1 MRKCIVIDRH
11 AEMGETAHKCFI
23 CGTIVG
29 KSFEE
34 RTQEKV
40 DAVPQET
47 KQKILGLMWSGKSIG
62 EVKDELGIDDTMV
75 VCGVINQNIAE
86 HKYLRTKAL

>member
-1 MRKCIVIDRH
+1 
-11 AEMGETAHKCFI
+11 MGETGHKCFM
-23 CGTIVG
+23 CGAIIG

-47 KQKILGLMWSGKSIG
+47 KQAVLDLMWKGHSIG
-62 EVKDELGIDDTMV
+62 EVKEILKIDDTMV
-75 VCGVINQNIAE
+75 VCGIINQNIGS
-86 HKYLRTKAL
+86 HKYLRTKAV